1 MLIKKIVELTKIWKC
16 LQLLDLNVT
25 SLNVISLVLEISGRC
40 YMLYYCQYSI
50 WRIIIIIN
58 PFKDPSFIVIDWS
71 LLSTIIITTIT
82 IYYYY
87 HHHHRHRHRHHHH
100 HPRCAVIVKVVGVVT
115 GSPQSRIVP
124 LFKEVDL
131 VFSKRQT
138 EVGDVEQSNRKRNV
152 TAANLTGRPIPK
164 ILRWELFDVI

>member
-87 HHHHRHRHRHHHH
+87 YHHHRHLRRSFFDRHRLS
-100 HPRCAVIVKVVGVVT
+100 PTTSLPTPLLQSLLQNRNLFRVVPERVVPDKMLRCI
-115 GSPQSRIVP
+115 
-124 LFKEVDL
+124 
-131 VFSKRQT
+131 
-138 EVGDVEQSNRKRNV
+138 SNV
-152 TAANLTGRPIPK
+152 STLEGG
-164 ILRWELFDVI
+164 